1 MGLASGVDMVVVG
14 VYMVLMVAIGVVMSL
29 FNKSDSDFFKSGNKM
44 PWWLS
49 GISLFMTSFSVYT
62 FTGGAGL
69 AYRAGTVGLLVYFTN
84 CFGLAL
90 AVWFLASRWRRSR
103 SNTVMS
109 YLTERYG
116 VATNQVYTYTHLG
129 VWIVQSG
136 IQLLALGKFVSVAMG
151 TDLIMTIVVCGAVIA
166 VY

>member
-62 FTGGAGL
+62 FTGAAGL
-69 AYRAGTVGLLVYFTN
+69 AWRAPSIALLMYFTN
-84 CFGLAL
+84 GFAL
-90 AVWFLASRWRRSR
+90 IFSVWFLAVRWRRSR
-103 SNTVMS
+103 SSTVMS

-116 VATNQVYTYTHLG
+116 LSTNQLYSYTHLG
-129 VWIVQSG
+129 MAVLQGGVM
-136 IQLLALGKFVSVAMG
+136 LLALGKFVSVALG
-151 TDLIMTIVVCGAVIA
+151 SNLALTIA
-166 VY
+166 